1 MFQAI
6 PDKFLVTPNLSADEL
21 PHFPTTDRLTEASD
35 WSNKRLKSELR
46 ERVVSITELQ
56 RRLYADNRH
65 ALLLVFQALDA
76 GGKDST
82 IRHVLSGVNPAGCQ
96 VFAFKQPSKEELD
109 HDFLWRTTRRLPE
122 RGRIGVFNRSYY
134 EEVLVVRV
142 HPHLLQYQNLPDV
155 PALDQLWRE
164 RFESINELEHHV
176 ARNGTVIVKFW
187 LNVSKKEQKK
197 RFMARLD
204 EPSKHWKFAPSDV
217 AERRHWDDYQH
228 AYRELLAATSKP
240 HAPWYAIPADN
251 KRYMRW
257 HVATI
262 IEKTLASLD
271 LEYPTVS
278 KKQRAEHEEMRA
290 ELEADSS

>member
-6 PDKFLVTPNLSADEL
+6 PDRFLVTPGQAADEL
-21 PHFPTTDRLTEASD
+21 PHFPTAERLAEASD
-35 WSNKRLKSELR
+35 WSNKKLKDEL
-46 ERVVSITELQ
+46 EDRVVSITELQ
-56 RRLYADNRH
+56 RRLYADDRF
-65 ALLLVFQALDA
+65 ALLLIFQALDA

-82 IRHVLSGVNPAGCQ
+82 IRHILSGVNPAGCQ

-109 HDFLWRTTRRLPE
+109 HDFLWRTTKRLPE

-142 HPHLLQYQNLPDV
+142 HPQLLEYQKLPRIPD
-155 PALDQLWRE
+155 LDELWRE
-164 RFESINELEHHV
+164 RFESINDLERHL
-176 ARNGTVIVKFW
+176 ARNGTIIVKFW
-187 LNVSKKEQKK
+187 LNVSKTEQQK
-197 RFMARLD
+197 RFLDRLD
-204 EPSKHWKFAPSDV
+204 EPSKHWKFSKSDV
-217 AERRHWDDYQH
+217 AERRHWDDYQA

-262 IEKTLASLD
+262 VEKTLESLE

-278 KKQRAEHEEMRA
+278 DQQRREHEEMRA
-290 ELEADSS
+290 EIEAS